1 MRAAAGCGYG
11 FAAARSDIHPLQGGR
26 QMNGKVEAC
35 KEALMDAI
43 RESEEYLQYEES
55 KAEVAGHP
63 ELHHLID
70 DYRRDVYLL
79 QNSSQGNDVSEE
91 MQRMFARRHELC
103 KNEIIHRYITREL
116 SMCRM
121 LQKAVGKKDP
131 STYEPWMKALMCAV
145 GQKCD
150 WTDRKYLE
158 SLINYIKQE

>member
-1 MRAAAGCGYG
+1 
-11 FAAARSDIHPLQGGR
+11 
-26 QMNGKVEAC
+26 MNGKVEAC

-55 KAEVAGHP
+55 KAEVADHP

-121 LQKAVGKKDP
+121 LQNISMDVM
-131 STYEPWMKALMCAV
+131 SVTN
-145 GQKCD
+145 
-150 WTDRKYLE
+150 LE
-158 SLINYIKQE
+158 LDAFEDVISIDND

>member
-1 MRAAAGCGYG
+1 
-11 FAAARSDIHPLQGGR
+11 
-26 QMNGKVEAC
+26 MNGKVEAC

-63 ELHHLID
+63 ELYHLID

-121 LQKAVGKKDP
+121 LQNISMDVM
-131 STYEPWMKALMCAV
+131 SVTN
-145 GQKCD
+145 
-150 WTDRKYLE
+150 LE
-158 SLINYIKQE
+158 LDAFEDVISIDND